1 MHGLGYKSVATVA
14 KHIDNLVAIGRL
26 EKSENEA
33 RSITV
38 IRDSIVNLS
47 EKEKAAREFLIE
59 KQDSFKKDGRT
70 TEVAKIE
77 DLIKLF
83 WG

>member
-1 MHGLGYKSVATVA
+1 MA

>member
-38 IRDSIVNLS
+38 IRDNIVNLS